1 MAKQIRRSD
10 IAEDNLFGNIKKSA
24 EQSIQALKKL
34 DKGLQQTAESIKK
47 IVQSTKGTNLSNI
60 NKLNKAFQDSNT
72 VRQQS
77 LKINTEIANQ
87 QKLLRQ
93 AAIEEEKI
101 KQQKIKTEK
110 DLIALNKKKEQQQRK
125 NVKQLNDE
133 RNAYQKLV
141 IKTRE
146 QKNES
151 KRLGARLL
159 ELEQSGKKNSRAYRE
174 LSAEYKNV
182 TRAAQ
187 QGDKQLKKLDK
198 TVGDNFRN
206 VGNYRDALGG
216 LQRGLGALGIA
227 FGLSTVVRNVAG
239 VVSNFDQSV
248 TDLAAI
254 SGKTKEELSG
264 LTEQAKELGATTQ
277 FTASEIV
284 NLQIELAKLGFTS
297 QQIQDSTG
305 AIANFA
311 AATGVEI
318 PRAAALGGSALRA
331 FNLEASEMERV
342 VSVLGVATTKSAL
355 DFSKLETG
363 LSTVAPVAASF
374 GFSIED
380 TTALLGQLANAGFD
394 ASTSATAT
402 RNILLNLADANGDL
416 AKELG
421 RPIKS
426 ADDLAAG
433 LQELQSRG
441 VDLAKSLELTDKRS
455 VAAFQTFIAGSG
467 TLVALRDSIT
477 GVNKELQDMADK
489 RLDSVQGQLALLNSA
504 WEGFLL
510 GTNESIGATEIFKE
524 MIGFLAENLDTILVT
539 IGKLIRAFVVY
550 KGTLMLV
557 RGIQF
562 IVNGGLKTMGMNA
575 LLAVKGLKGMVTGTK
590 SAAVGFRTLGKA
602 MNAVPLLAMIGLLA
616 ELAYSWYDVAS
627 ATAEARRQQDLID
640 AAKEESAKFTNEKII
655 AEKATHEERMRLL
668 DEELRKRKALGEDED
683 ELEKERI
690 KKQKESIET
699 SKEVLQSRLR
709 NESEAFQKVSEL
721 QALIERNDFRR
732 IGSSKE
738 LSKQDELTL
747 KSYLE
752 LLNQVAEVTD
762 LEIEGKSVRELTG
775 KIFLDQLKSEKILR
789 GENLKAFKQ
798 EVSEYE
804 KLMETK
810 KIDELEYNVEIK
822 KTQRNIKDVK
832 DKTLSYADA
841 VKKLRAEFKK
851 LYEIELTDLGLG
863 EISGDPVSKLDES
876 FQRALDVQRRNLL
889 QIGATSEEIE
899 EQMIQNTI
907 DSLTK
912 QIALYEKY
920 GLDTVQLEIQLGEL
934 LLQQQE
940 LNFQK
945 QEDLASKQ
953 LAREKEE
960 AERRIAIAEAV
971 TDRLSQQI
979 DERVS
984 KIDEEIQAAKK
995 SQDTLRALAEQGNID
1010 AQESLAEQRQI
1021 ELELQKQRQA
1031 ELRKKAQLELASSAY
1046 STYESKVA
1054 AGSEKPL
1061 AETIRDIGLLQ
1072 QFIASI
1078 PLFEEGTEDTGKNG
1092 KGVDGKGGFHAILHP
1107 NERVM
1112 TKDQNRMVGN
1122 LSNME
1127 LAQIAQDYRTGK
1139 ILAQGEGA
1147 SQIGGAWSSVAVIQ
1161 KLDELQKTIENKPE
1175 VDYKVEEILD
1185 GVMKL
1190 RKSEKRGNTI
1200 VHNKY
1205 RIK

>member
-297 QQIQDSTG
+297 EQIKDSTG

-394 ASTSATAT
+394 ASTAATAS

-416 AKELG
+416 AQELG

-441 VDLAKSLELTDKRS
+441 IDLAESLELTDKRS
-455 VAAFQTFIAGSG
+455 VAAFQTFISGSG
-467 TLVALRDSIT
+467 TLVELRDSIT
-477 GVNKELQDMADK
+477 DVNKELQDMADK

-510 GTNESIGATEIFKE
+510 GTNDSIGATEIFKE
-524 MIGFLAENLDTILVT
+524 MIGFLAENFNKIMAMIPRIIAYYVAYRNQARLVAAAQFLFGGG
-539 IGKLIRAFVVY
+539 IEKLIVKLPIMA
-550 KGTLMLV
+550 
-557 RGIQF
+557 
-562 IVNGGLKTMGMNA
+562 
-575 LLAVKGLKGMVTGTK
+575 KGLRTGAT
-590 SAAVGFRTLGKA
+590 SFRTLGTA
-602 MNAVPLLAMIGLLA
+602 MKGVPLIAVIGLLTELVFWLTSSTDQTEELTEA
-616 ELAYSWYDVAS
+616 EREYADQVERGNAALEERVGKQKNIDEQYAIRDQLSKTQLKNLKSEIEAEIE
-627 ATAEARRQQDLID
+627 AGEAAEARLKVERDLIKRF
-640 AAKEESAKFTNEKII
+640 KESSSVQEQLNATQEKLNNINKEI
-655 AEKATHEERMRLL
+655 KNASGSRITQLQKEREAIKSQLALFQGQLLEEQRNVELRLL
-668 DEELRKRKALGEDED
+668 GTELSKDEIAQIELRKQQLRD
-683 ELEKERI
+683 
-690 KKQKESIET
+690 IE
-699 SKEVLQSRLR
+699 
-709 NESEAFQKVSEL
+709 
-721 QALIERNDFRR
+721 I
-732 IGSSKE
+732 
-738 LSKQDELTL
+738 
-747 KSYLE
+747 
-752 LLNQVAEVTD
+752 LLN
-762 LEIEGKSVRELTG
+762 K
-775 KIFLDQLKSEKILR
+775 
-789 GENLKAFKQ
+789 ENKQ
-798 EVSEYE
+798 RKDS
-804 KLMETK
+804 TK
-810 KIDELEYNVEIK
+810 E
-822 KTQRNIKDVK
+822 
-832 DKTLSYADA
+832 TLSYADA
-841 VKKLRAEFKK
+841 VKKLRAEFEK
-851 LYEIELTDLGLG
+851 LYEVELTDLGLG
-863 EISGDPVSKLDES
+863 EISGDPVAALNQS
-876 FQRALDVQRRNLL
+876 FQRVLDVQRRNLL
-889 QIGATSEEIE
+889 QMGKTSEEIE
-899 EQMIQNTI
+899 EQMLQNTI
-907 DSLTK
+907 ESLTK
-912 QIALYEKY
+912 QIALYQQY

-945 QEDLASKQ
+945 QEDLAAKQ
-953 LAREKEE
+953 LEREKEE

-984 KIDEEIQAAKK
+984 KIDEEIEAAKK

-1031 ELRKKAQLELASSAY
+1031 D

-1092 KGVDGKGGFHAILHP
+1092 KGVDGRGGFHAILHP

-1112 TKDQNRMVGN
+1112 TKEQNKMVGN

-1175 VDYKVEEILD
+1175 IDYKVEEILD

-1190 RKSEKRGNTI
+1190 RKSEKRGNTV